1 METYHSLF
9 LNGDKE
15 EGVEVD
21 APATRYA
28 TLLVENANVRQEPDL
43 NSNLVTTAAKGDQ
56 LKYLERK
63 QKDGAGREWFQ
74 VQMDNGE
81 IGWISSKIVKLNE

>member
-1 METYHSLF
+1 MK
-9 LNGDKE
+9 GDKE

-21 APATRYA
+21 ASTTRYA
-28 TLLVENANVRQEPDL
+28 ALLVEYANVRQEPDL

-63 QKDGAGREWFQ
+63 QKDAAGREWFQ
-74 VQMDNGE
+74 VQMDNGK
-81 IGWISSKIVKLNE
+81 IGWVSSKIVKLNE